1 MDPGSIYGFDQLAV
15 DGPNP
20 VGVPSGPPSHKKRG
34 RPAKDANDPAKGAA
48 QGAGVGDKMA
58 ILGDPPGGTTVQ
70 AKDRT
75 YSVADH
81 IELTK
86 KKDAQVKKSLGIDF
100 KEPTGKSEKG
110 SGSTD
115 KKEDERD
122 ADEKR
127 GLLRQIA
134 QYRKSFTVAS
144 NKKLSL
150 TNTLEEIREEYEE
163 IQRELSNKGSLE
175 AARMF
180 LIAGM
185 HALEHLNAAY
195 DPIGLR
201 LDGLGQATVAT
212 MPTLQPIL
220 EELII
225 KYSSYATLG
234 PEARL
239 SLALAQTV
247 LTVHA
252 ANQNPDLMRETV
264 SAASAAQAPTKEIP
278 QNLAHL

>member
-1 MDPGSIYGFDQLAV
+1 MDPSGIYGFDQLAV

-20 VGVPSGPPSHKKRG
+20 VGVPSAPSHKKRG
-34 RPAKDANDPAKGAA
+34 RPPKEDAAKGALP
-48 QGAGVGDKMA
+48 GASVGDKMA
-58 ILGDPPGGTTVQ
+58 LLGDPPGGTAVVG
-70 AKDRT
+70 KDRA
-75 YSVADH
+75 YSTAEH

-86 KKDAQVKKSLGIDF
+86 KKDAQVKKALGVDF
-100 KEPTGKSEKG
+100 KEPSKSDK
-110 SGSTD
+110 SD
-115 KKEDERD
+115 KKEDERN
-122 ADEKR
+122 AEEKK

-134 QYRKSFTVAS
+134 QYRKSFSVAS

-150 TNTLEEIREEYEE
+150 SSTLEEIQEEYEE

-201 LDGLGQATVAT
+201 LDGLGQATVAS

-225 KYSSYATLG
+225 KYASVATLG

-252 ANQNPDLMRETV
+252 ANKNPELMQETV
-264 SAASAAQAPTKEIP
+264 SAASAAQAPSKEIP
-278 QNLAHL
+278 QNLSHL